1 MIVTIVSFPDMLVS
15 LEEAKV
21 ALGESGTDRDDLIE
35 GLILAAQAE
44 LDGPK
49 GWVGISVAQ
58 QGVEVRFDTFEELPL
73 RLPGGPI
80 IGDVAVTYLDSDGAS
95 QVLDTDDY
103 EVLPDGSLI
112 LVDGATWPTL
122 ADQSGA
128 ITAAYT
134 VGMVEGEEAQRIALM
149 KTAIKLHVRMTLDGV
164 EPEISRRAIESLV
177 RSLWVPVM

>member
-1 MIVTIVSFPDMLVS
+1 MQVVIVSYPDMLVS
-15 LEEAKV
+15 LDEAKV

-35 GLILAAQAE
+35 GMILAAQAE

-58 QGVEVRFDTFEELPL
+58 QGVEAIFDSFEECPL

-80 IGDVAVTYLDSDGAS
+80 IGDVVVSYLDADGVS
-95 QVLDTDDY
+95 QVLDDGDY

-112 LVDGATWPTL
+112 LVDGASWPTL
-122 ADQSGA
+122 ADQPGA

-134 VGMVEGEEAQRIALM
+134 VGMVEGEEPQRIALM
-149 KTAIKLHVRMTLDGV
+149 KAAIKLHVRMTLDGID
-164 EPEISRRAIESLV
+164 PEISRRAIESLV

>member
-1 MIVTIVSFPDMLVS
+1 MQVVIVSYPEMLVS
-15 LEEAKV
+15 LDEAKV
-21 ALGESGTDRDDLIE
+21 ALGESGTDRDNLIE

-73 RLPGGPI
+73 KLPGGPI
-80 IGDVAVTYLDSDGAS
+80 IGDVVVTYLDGDSAS
-95 QVLDTDDY
+95 TVLDSDDY
-103 EVLPDGSLI
+103 AVLPDGSLI
-112 LVDGATWPTL
+112 LADGATWPAL
-122 ADQSGA
+122 ADQAGA

-134 VGMVEGEEAQRIALM
+134 VGMVEGEEPQRIALM

-164 EPEISRRAIESLV
+164 DPEISRRAIESLV
-177 RSLWVPVM
+177 RSLWAPVM

>member
-1 MIVTIVSFPDMLVS
+1 MQVVIVSYPDMLVS

-21 ALGESGTDRDDLIE
+21 ALGESGTDRDDFIE

-80 IGDVAVTYLDSDGAS
+80 IGDVAVTYLDGDGATT
-95 QVLDTDDY
+95 VLDTDDY

-134 VGMVEGEEAQRIALM
+134 VGMVEGEEAQRIAQM
-149 KTAIKLHVRMTLDGV
+149 KTAIKMHVRMTMDDV
-164 EPEISRRAIESLV
+164 DADKKRKAIESLV
-177 RSLWVPVM
+177 RTLWVPVM

>member
-1 MIVTIVSFPDMLVS
+1 MQVVIVSYPDMLVT
-15 LEEAKV
+15 LDEAKV

-49 GWVGISVAQ
+49 GWVGISGAQ
-58 QGVEVRFDTFEELPL
+58 QGIEVRLDSFEELPL
-73 RLPGGPI
+73 KLPGGPI
-80 IGDVAVTYLDSDGAS
+80 IGDVVVSYLDSDCAS
-95 QVLDTDDY
+95 AILDSDDY
-103 EVLPDGSLI
+103 DVLPDGSLI
-112 LVDGATWPTL
+112 LADGATWPTL
-122 ADQSGA
+122 ADQAGA

-164 EPEISRRAIESLV
+164 DPEVSRRAIESLV

>member
-1 MIVTIVSFPDMLVS
+1 MQVVITSFPDMLVT

-21 ALGESGTDRDDLIE
+21 AIGESGTDRDDFIE

-58 QGVEVRFDTFEELPL
+58 QGVEVTFDSFDEPAV

-80 IGDVAVTYLDSDGAS
+80 IGDIVITYLDGDGAS
-95 QVLDTDDY
+95 VVLDSDDY
-103 EVLPDGSLI
+103 VLLPDGSLG
-112 LVDGATWPTL
+112 LVSGVSWPTL
-122 ADQSGA
+122 ADQSGTV
-128 ITAAYT
+128 TAAYT
-134 VGMVEGEEAQRIALM
+134 VGMVEGENPQRIALM

-164 EPEISRRAIESLV
+164 DPEVSRRAIESLV

>member
-1 MIVTIVSFPDMLVS
+1 MIVTITSFPDMLVT
-15 LEEAKV
+15 LEEAKT
-21 ALGESGTDRDDLIE
+21 AIGESGTDRDDLIE

-58 QGVEVRFDTFEELPL
+58 QGVEVTFDTFEDCPL

-80 IGDVAVTYLDSDGAS
+80 IGDVAVTYLDGSGDS

-112 LVDGATWPTL
+112 LVDGAEWPTL
-122 ADQSGA
+122 ADQTGA

-134 VGMVEGEEAQRIALM
+134 VGMVEGEEAQRIGLM

-164 EPEISRRAIESLV
+164 EPEVSRRAIESLV
-177 RSLWVPVM
+177 RSMWVPVM

>member
-1 MIVTIVSFPDMLVS
+1 MQVVITSFPDMLVS

-21 ALGESGTDRDDLIE
+21 AIGESGTDRDDFIE

-73 RLPGGPI
+73 KLPGGPI
-80 IGDVAVTYLDSDGAS
+80 IGDVVITYLDGDGAS
-95 QVLDTDDY
+95 TILDSDDY
-103 EVLPDGSLI
+103 TVLPDGSLI
-112 LVDGATWPTL
+112 LVDGASWPTI
-122 ADQSGA
+122 ADQAGA
-128 ITAAYT
+128 IAAAYT
-134 VGMVEGEEAQRIALM
+134 VGMVEGEEPQRIALM

-164 EPEISRRAIESLV
+164 DPEISRRAIESLV

>member
-1 MIVTIVSFPDMLVS
+1 MQVVIVSYPDMLVT

-21 ALGESGTDRDDLIE
+21 ALGESGTDRDDMIE

-58 QGVEVRFDTFEELPL
+58 QSVEVRFDTFEECPL

-80 IGDVAVTYLDSDGAS
+80 IGDVVVSYIDGDGAS
-95 QVLDTDDY
+95 QILDAADY
-103 EVLPDGSLI
+103 DVLPDGSLI

-122 ADQSGA
+122 ADQSGV
-128 ITAAYT
+128 ITASYT

-149 KTAIKLHVRMTLDGV
+149 KTAIKLHVRMTLDGID
-164 EPEISRRAIESLV
+164 PEASRRAIESLV
-177 RSLWVPVM
+177 RSMWVPVI

>member
-1 MIVTIVSFPDMLVS
+1 MIVTITSFPEMLVT

-21 ALGESGTDRDDLIE
+21 FLGESGTDWDDAIE
-35 GLILAAQAE
+35 GMILAAQAE

-49 GWVGISVAQ
+49 SWVGSTVAQ
-58 QGVEVRFDTFEELPL
+58 QGVEVRFDSFEELPL

-80 IGDVAVTYLDSDGAS
+80 IGDVVVSYLDADGATAI
-95 QVLDTDDY
+95 LDADEY

-112 LVDGATWPTL
+112 LVDGASWPTL

-134 VGMVEGEEAQRIALM
+134 VGMVEGEEAQRIALR
-149 KTAIKLHVRMTLDGV
+149 KLAIKLHVRMTRDGEELDKT
-164 EPEISRRAIESLV
+164 RKAIERL
-177 RSLWVPVM
+177 LQTAWVPVM

>member
-1 MIVTIVSFPDMLVS
+1 MIVTITSYPEMLVS
-15 LEEAKV
+15 LDEAKV
-21 ALGESGTDRDDLIE
+21 AIGESGTDRDDLIE

-58 QGVEVRFDTFEELPL
+58 QGVEVRFDTFEECPL

-80 IGDVAVTYLDSDGAS
+80 IGDVVVSYLDADGAS
-95 QVLDTDDY
+95 QTLDAADY
-103 EVLPDGSLI
+103 DVLPDGSLI
-112 LVDGATWPTL
+112 LVDGSTWPTL
-122 ADQSGA
+122 AEQSGA

-149 KTAIKLHVRMTLDGV
+149 KAAIKMHVRMTLDGV
-164 EPEISRRAIESLV
+164 EPEKSRRAIESLV
-177 RSLWVPVM
+177 RSMWVPVM

>member
-1 MIVTIVSFPDMLVS
+1 MQIVITSFPDMLVS

-21 ALGESGTDRDDLIE
+21 AIGESGTDRDDLIE

-58 QGVEVRFDTFEELPL
+58 QGVEVTFDSFDDPCI

-80 IGDVAVTYLDSDGAS
+80 IGDVVITYVDSAGDAV
-95 QVLDTDDY
+95 VLDAADY
-103 EVLPDGSLI
+103 IVQPDGSLG
-112 LVDGATWPTL
+112 LVSGGTWPTL
-122 ADQSGA
+122 ADQAGT

-134 VGMVEGEEAQRIALM
+134 VGMVEGEDAQRIGLM

>member
-35 GLILAAQAE
+35 GLILAAQSE

-58 QGVEVRFDTFEELPL
+58 QGVEVRFDTFEECPL

-80 IGDVAVTYLDSDGAS
+80 IGDVAVSYLDADGSS

-134 VGMVEGEEAQRIALM
+134 VGMVEGEEAQRISLM